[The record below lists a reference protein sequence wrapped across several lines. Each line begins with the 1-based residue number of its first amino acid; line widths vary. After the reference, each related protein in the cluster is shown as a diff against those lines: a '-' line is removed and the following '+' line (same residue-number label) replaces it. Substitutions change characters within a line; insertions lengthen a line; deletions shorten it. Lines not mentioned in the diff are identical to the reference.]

1 MLAMHRNR
9 RGDAVDDLPAMVRP
23 MLATSGPPPAGP
35 GWSVEFKWDG
45 IRAIVAAAPGG
56 RVLVWSRNGNDVSAS
71 YPELAAGPTAEALGA
86 RGPVLLDGEI
96 VALDAQGRPVF
107 SRLTQRMHVR
117 APSAELVARFPV
129 QLYVF
134 DLPQPG
140 PPYDERRAALAALEL
155 GAVPHVAVPPAYTD
169 VPAAQLLDVARA
181 HGLEGV
187 VAKRRR
193 SRYEPGR
200 RSAAWVKT
208 ALTTTQEVVV
218 GGWSPGH
225 GRRAGMVGSLL
236 MGAYDRAGRL
246 RYLGQVGTG
255 FTDAALRQ
263 LGSLLAPL
271 AVASSPF
278 DDEVPVADA
287 RATRWVRPELVGEVV
302 YRVLTPDLRLRH
314 TSWRGLRPDRDPAE
328 IVLDLPRP

>member
-1 MLAMHRNR
+1 MA
-9 RGDAVDDLPAMVRP
+9 DLPAMVRP
-23 MLATSGPPPAGP
+23 MLATPGPPPAGP

-45 IRAIVAAAPGG
+45 IRAIVAAAPDG
-56 RVLVWSRNGNDVSAS
+56 RVRMWSRNGNDVTAA
-71 YPELAAGPTAEALGA
+71 YPELVTGPTAAALGA

-96 VALDAQGRPVF
+96 VALDGQGRPAF
-107 SRLTQRMHVR
+107 SRLAHRMHVR
-117 APSAELVARFPV
+117 APSAELVARMPV

-134 DLPQPG
+134 DLPQSG
-140 PPYDERRAALAALEL
+140 APYDERRAALDALDL
-155 GAVPHVAVPPAYTD
+155 SAVPHVAVPPAYAD
-169 VPAAQLLDVARA
+169 VPAAQLLEVARV

-218 GGWSPGH
+218 GGWSPGQ
-225 GRRAGMVGSLL
+225 GRRAGTVGALV
-236 MGAYDRAGRL
+236 MGAYDTAGRL
-246 RYLGQVGTG
+246 RYLGLVGTG
-255 FTDAALRQ
+255 FTEAALRTLSVQ
-263 LGSLLAPL
+263 LAPL
-271 AVASSPF
+271 ATAESPF
-278 DDEVPVADA
+278 DDEVPAPDA
-287 RATRWVRPELVGEVV
+287 RAARWVRPELVGEVV

-328 IVLDLPRP
+328 VVLDLPWPAPHP

>member
-1 MLAMHRNR
+1 MCSPSSGTWVVM
-9 RGDAVDDLPAMVRP
+9 VDLPAMVRP
-23 MLATSGPPPAGP
+23 MLATPGPPPAGP

-45 IRAIVAAAPGG
+45 IRAAVATAPGG
-56 RVLVWSRNGNDVSAS
+56 RVRMWSRNGNDVTAS
-71 YPELAAGPTAEALGA
+71 YPELATGPAAEALGE

-96 VALDAQGRPVF
+96 VALDERGRPTF
-107 SRLTQRMHVR
+107 ARLTQRMHVR
-117 APSAELVARFPV
+117 APSAELVTRVPV

-134 DLPQPG
+134 DVPEPG
-140 PPYDERRAALAALEL
+140 PSYDERRAALEALDL
-155 GAVPHVAVPPAYTD
+155 GAVPHVAVPPAYVD
-169 VPAAQLLDVARA
+169 VPAAELLDVARA

-193 SRYEPGR
+193 SRYEAGR

-218 GGWSPGH
+218 GGWSPGQ
-225 GRRAGMVGSLL
+225 GRRSGMVGSVL

-246 RYLGQVGTG
+246 RYLGMVGTG

-263 LGSLLAPL
+263 LAERLAPL
-271 AVASSPF
+271 AVAKSPF
-278 DDEVPVADA
+278 DDEVPAPEA
-287 RATRWVRPELVGEVV
+287 RAARWVRPEVVGEVV

-314 TSWRGLRPDRDPAE
+314 TSWRGVRVDRDPAE
-328 IVLDLPRP
+328 IVLDLP

>member
-1 MLAMHRNR
+1 MHE
-9 RGDAVDDLPAMVRP
+9 ADLPAMVRP
-23 MLATSGPPPAGP
+23 MLATPGQPPAGP

-56 RVLVWSRNGNDVSAS
+56 RVRMWSRNGNDVTAA
-71 YPELAAGPTAEALGA
+71 YPELVTGPTAEALGE

-96 VALDAQGRPVF
+96 VALDEQGRPTF

-117 APSAELVARFPV
+117 APSAELVARVPV
-129 QLYVF
+129 RLYVF
-134 DLPQPG
+134 DVPRSG
-140 PPYDERRAALAALEL
+140 PPYDERRAALEALDL
-155 GAVPHVAVPPAYTD
+155 AVVPHVAVPPAYVD

-193 SRYEPGR
+193 SRYEAGR

-218 GGWSPGH
+218 GGFTPGQ
-225 GRRAGMVGSLL
+225 GRRAGMVGSLH
-236 MGAYDRAGRL
+236 MGAFDKGGRL
-246 RYLGQVGTG
+246 RYLGLVGTG
-255 FTDAALRQ
+255 FTDAALR
-263 LGSLLAPL
+263 LLAERLAPL
-271 AVASSPF
+271 AVARSPF
-278 DDEVPVADA
+278 DDEVPAPDA
-287 RATRWVRPELVGEVV
+287 RTARWVRPELVGEVV

-314 TSWRGLRPDRDPAE
+314 TSWRGLRVDRDPAE
-328 IVLDLPRP
+328 IVLDLPWPPPPRL